1 MKRIRT
7 AFTLTFLDRGPPA
20 RIRSG
25 RDARGPRAAFT
36 LIELLV
42 VIAIIA
48 ILIGLLLPAVQ
59 KVREAAAR
67 MSCQNNLKQLGLATH
82 NYHDSY
88 GMLPPGWDFPTSWG
102 ALGLVLPYIEQG
114 NLFGTMDATQPL
126 SAPVNAAGVL
136 AAVKLYRCPS
146 DRENPAPAIGG
157 ATNYHTNNGNTPVF
171 VVARGLNLDSP
182 PNGTF
187 FTNSKGITLVGI
199 TDGTSNT
206 ALASE
211 RLLAD
216 NNMGLVSPR
225 EDTFT
230 GPGAS
235 PGVPATADAAA
246 AMCLAIDINNLSNQ
260 FPIFMG
266 APWAH
271 GQHSYQH
278 ILPPNTRS
286 CGWLPS
292 LRASMT
298 PSSRHTGGVNL
309 LLGDGSVR
317 FVRDSVSVP
326 TWRALGS
333 RDGGEVVGDF

>member
-1 MKRIRT
+1 MRS
-7 AFTLTFLDRGPPA
+7 ADR
-20 RIRSG
+20 
-25 RDARGPRAAFT
+25 RGFT

-67 MSCQNNLKQLGLATH
+67 LKCQNNLKQLGLATH
-82 NYHDSY
+82 NYHDANNE
-88 GMLPPGWDFPTSWG
+88 LPPGWDYPTSWG
-102 ALGLVLPYIEQG
+102 ALGLVLPYIEQD
-114 NLFGTMDATQPL
+114 NLYKSMDPKQPL
-126 SAPVNAAGVL
+126 TAPVNQAGVM
-136 AAVKLYRCPS
+136 ATVPLYLYPS
-146 DRENPAPAIGG
+146 DRQNPSPSLGG

-171 VVARGLNLDSP
+171 VIARGLNTNEQ

-187 FTNSKGITLVGI
+187 FTNSKGITLTGI
-199 TDGTSNT
+199 SDGTSNT

-216 NNMGLVSPR
+216 GNMGVSSPR
-225 EDTFT
+225 EDTFN
-230 GPGAS
+230 GPNAAVGR
-235 PGVPATADAAA
+235 PATAAEAAEW
-246 AMCLAIDINNLSNQ
+246 CLSVDVGNLSNQ
-260 FPIFMG
+260 FPLFMG

-317 FVRDSVSVP
+317 FVRDGIDLA
-326 TWRALGS
+326 TWRAVGS
-333 RDGGEVVGDF
+333 RNGGEVLGDF

>member
-1 MKRIRT
+1 MKRN
-7 AFTLTFLDRGPPA
+7 
-20 RIRSG
+20 RSG
-25 RDARGPRAAFT
+25 FT

-67 MSCQNNLKQLGLATH
+67 LTCSNNLKQLGLATH
-82 NYHDSY
+82 NYHDTNNE
-88 GMLPPGWDFPTSWG
+88 LPPGWDFATSWG

-114 NLFGTMDATQPL
+114 NLYNTMDPKQPL
-126 SAPVNAAGVL
+126 TAAVNAPGVL
-136 AAVKLYRCPS
+136 AAVKLYLCPS
-146 DRENPAPAIGG
+146 DKTNPQPALGG

-171 VVARGLNLDSP
+171 VVARGLNLDTP

-187 FTNSKGITLVGI
+187 FTNSKGITIQGI
-199 TDGTSNT
+199 SDGSSNT

-211 RLLAD
+211 RLMAD
-216 NNMGLVSPR
+216 GNMAASSPR
-225 EDTFT
+225 EDTFN
-230 GPGAS
+230 GPNGAV
-235 PGVPATADAAA
+235 GRPATADEAATW
-246 AMCLAIDINNLSNQ
+246 CNSVDVTNLSNQ

-278 ILPPNTRS
+278 IIPPNGRS
-286 CGWLPS
+286 CGWLVS

-298 PSSRHTGGVNL
+298 PSSRHSGGVNL

-317 FVRDSVSVP
+317 FVRDSVSVA
-326 TWRALGS
+326 TWRAVGS
-333 RDGGEVVGDF
+333 RNGGEVIGNDF

>member
-1 MKRIRT
+1 MSHASRR
-7 AFTLTFLDRGPPA
+7 RP
-20 RIRSG
+20 
-25 RDARGPRAAFT
+25 AFT

-67 MSCQNNLKQLGLATH
+67 MKCSNNLHQLGIATH
-82 NYHDSY
+82 NYHDAN
-88 GMLPPGWDFPTSWG
+88 GELPPGWDFPTSWG
-102 ALGLVLPYIEQG
+102 ALGLVLPYIEQD
-114 NLFGTMDATQPL
+114 NLFRTMDPKQPL
-126 SAPVNAAGVL
+126 T
-136 AAVKLYRCPS
+136 AAVNQPGVMTTVGLYLCPS
-146 DRENPAPAIGG
+146 DRQNPSPTLGG
-157 ATNYHTNNGNTPVF
+157 ATNYHTNNGNLPIF
-171 VVARGLNLDSP
+171 VIARGLNTDVQ
-182 PNGTF
+182 PNGVF
-187 FTNSKGITLVGI
+187 YTNSKGITLVGI

-211 RLLAD
+211 KLLGD
-216 NNMGLVSPR
+216 GNMGQISPDI
-225 EDTFT
+225 DTFN
-230 GPGAS
+230 GPNGQPGRPANADEAAS
-235 PGVPATADAAA
+235 WCQSVDISNPA
-246 AMCLAIDINNLSNQ
+246 NQ

-278 ILPPNTRS
+278 IMLPNTRS

-292 LRASMT
+292 LRAAMT
-298 PSSRHTGGVNL
+298 PSSRHTGGVNV

-317 FVRDSVSVP
+317 FVRNAIDLY

-333 RDGGEVVGDF
+333 RNGGEVLGDF